1 MKMKF
6 IEDLKKELSKTNLNE
21 SEIEEILNDFTEMV
35 EEAVESGLLESDLEK
50 KFGSPEKLAN
60 DLASEHASNEK
71 TDTNTNNENT
81 FEFVPED
88 NYNIVIE
95 LLNEDIEIET
105 AQSNKIH
112 IEARKVRRLKDYEI
126 KFENNTLYI
135 KKPRKQYAEFFNF
148 SRNSKFILK
157 LPNQYKVKD
166 FNFSNINGDGLVKN
180 IHADNI
186 KFKVT
191 NGDFDFQDNQFGVIG
206 IDTINGDIK
215 MKNMTSTQFKV
226 SLVSG
231 DMSLKDIAITEGFNL
246 STVSGDIEVENF
258 NCNQAFIRLVSG
270 DFEGK
275 EFYPNEITIRTVS
288 GDVDIKNTN
297 KEKRIEV
304 IKKSSVSGDINI
316 N

>member
-21 SEIEEILNDFTEMV
+21 SEIEEIINDFSEMV
-35 EEAVESGLLESDLEK
+35 EEAMESGLLEKDLEN
-50 KFGSPEKLAN
+50 KFGSPEKIAN
-60 DLASEHASNEK
+60 ELASEHAPNEK
-71 TDTNTNNENT
+71 TDSSNNT
-81 FEFVPED
+81 FEFLPEGE
-88 NYNIVIE
+88 YNVVIE
-95 LLNEDIEIET
+95 LLNEDIDIET
-105 AQSNKIH
+105 TNSNKIQ
-112 IEARKVRRLKDYEI
+112 IEARKVRRLKDFEI
-126 KFENNTLYI
+126 KFEGNTLYI
-135 KKPRKQYAEFFNF
+135 KKPRKQYTEFFNF
-148 SRNSKFILK
+148 LRNSKFILK

-180 IHADNI
+180 INVDNI

-191 NGDFDFQDNQFGVIG
+191 NGDFDFQDNQFGTIG
-206 IDTINGDIK
+206 VDTINGDIK

-231 DMSLKDIAITEGFNL
+231 DMSLKDISITEDFNL
-246 STVSGDIEVENF
+246 SSVSGDIEVDNV
-258 NCNQAFIRLVSG
+258 NCKQALIRLVSG

-275 EFYPNEITIRTVS
+275 EFYPSELTIRTVS
-288 GDVDIKNTN
+288 GDVDIDNKN
-297 KEKRIEV
+297 KEKKIEV